1 MRKEIDGSKNDIRV
15 MCVALDNLPDDAGDV
30 QDEGMPMDPPDD
42 SPGWMLVNIW
52 IEHDTVEEAEKAEK
66 GEKPRVFTRKVD
78 PRYYCLWVRPK
89 STKRAKKA
97 KRTQAAAPATEP
109 APPAEAKP
117 SGEPKKKRGRG
128 SSTKKNNEATT
139 NAGET
144 ADGPGGTLFGD
155 DEAETEFAKCC
166 EHHQQM
172 LRDTV
177 QHGEQRPITIEDVKA
192 YAPNCYECN
201 RDAEQAAGA

>member
-15 MCVALDNLPDDAGDV
+15 TCVALDNLPEDAGDV

-78 PRYYCLWVRPK
+78 PRYYCLWTRVK
-89 STKRAKKA
+89 STKRAKKP
-97 KRTQAAAPATEP
+97 KRAQPAATEP
-109 APPAEAKP
+109 APAAEAKP

-128 SSTKKNNEATT
+128 AKKNNEAAAP
-139 NAGET
+139 NAEN
-144 ADGPGGTLFGD
+144 ADGPGDLFSD
-155 DEAETEFAKCC
+155 DAAEAEFKKSC
-166 EHHQQM
+166 EHNQQM

-177 QHGEQRPITIEDVKA
+177 QHGEQRPITLEDVKA
-192 YAPNCYECN
+192 YRPNCYECD
-201 RDAEQAAGA
+201 RDLKAAEA